1 MNKFDC
7 VEQAFKGIELLIVE
21 SLKATILGTNSG
33 HVEFKLGLGVTWND
47 GYLRIARTLRDD
59 ETGFTIRGRTYRWES

>member
-21 SLKATILGTNSG
+21 SLKATILGTDSG
-33 HVEFKLGLGVTWND
+33 HVELQKLGLDITWD
-47 GYLRIARTLRDD
+47 EGYLKISRTLRDD
-59 ETGFTIRGRTYRWES
+59 ETGFTIRGRTYRW